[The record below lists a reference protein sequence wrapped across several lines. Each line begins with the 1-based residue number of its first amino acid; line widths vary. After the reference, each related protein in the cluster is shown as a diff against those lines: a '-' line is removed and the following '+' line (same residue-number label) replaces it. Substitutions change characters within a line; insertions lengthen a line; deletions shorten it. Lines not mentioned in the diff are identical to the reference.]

1 MRGAA
6 GGAARA
12 WRRVVREAEAR
23 AREGVRQRC
32 STRGERAAR
41 AARAC
46 VARQSRVSEI
56 KVKHCGDCPARR
68 WEDGHTVCGVDEMR
82 RAVPGNRYGRVQP
95 APPDWCPAR
104 EGVTL
109 RFERPSRLS

>member
-1 MRGAA
+1 M
-6 GGAARA
+6 
-12 WRRVVREAEAR
+12 
-23 AREGVRQRC
+23 
-32 STRGERAAR
+32 
-41 AARAC
+41 
-46 VARQSRVSEI
+46 SEI

-109 RFERPSRLS
+109 RFERPSSLSKITRGYVPPAIRDAAIGREPMPDPGNDPWDDMMFDGDISF